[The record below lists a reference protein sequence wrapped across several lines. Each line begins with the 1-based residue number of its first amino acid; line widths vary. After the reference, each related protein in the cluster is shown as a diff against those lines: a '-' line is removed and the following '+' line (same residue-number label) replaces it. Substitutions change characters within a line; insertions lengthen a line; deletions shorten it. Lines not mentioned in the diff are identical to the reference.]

1 MRDAQLAQV
10 SKGQPERVV
19 ASSKPRTFG
28 VVRPASV
35 SRSPGRRFPFS
46 SVCFVVVGRHVRLDV
61 RLDVRVSACVRPRVR
76 EYPVLVRAFAQRGSR
91 VGVAT
96 RARLFASRDVHRRV
110 LELEKHGGPPL
121 DVPRDAF
128 EGVGHPDGRAETRG
142 RAPSP
147 SAASV
152 AVASAAASTAG
163 SPAVPTASVGSRRSR
178 FAATVGASSSRAL
191 AMSFAAARGALRRN
205 PRRLPWPATGRAS
218 PRRAGRPMAR
228 FARGAGRRAA
238 RCAEQRVCQ
247 RVFWA
252 PGFLIFANLLFIIST
267 TASRG
272 SPRAVARARVGGMHS
287 LVGYAW
293 AFSAAASSGC
303 MDTLRKVRARA
314 RLLSRARADAPPRV
328 GYAFLRRAVSALPRL
343 SPSTESTRCSV
354 EDISCPANSHDDRA
368 TDDACSSP
376 DPRVT

>member
-1 MRDAQLAQV
+1 MSSPRAFVRAYASTRYSYARLLSAARASASRRARV
-10 SKGQPERVV
+10 SSRAATFTV
-19 ASSKPRTFG
+19 ASSSLRKTVAHRSTFLAM
-28 VVRPASV
+28 RSRASAILTG
-35 SRSPGRRFPFS
+35 GRR
-46 SVCFVVVGRHVRLDV
+46 
-61 RLDVRVSACVRPRVR
+61 
-76 EYPVLVRAFAQRGSR
+76 RAGA
-91 VGVAT
+91 
-96 RARLFASRDVHRRV
+96 RA
-110 LELEKHGGPPL
+110 
-121 DVPRDAF
+121 
-128 EGVGHPDGRAETRG
+128 
-142 RAPSP
+142 SP

-163 SPAVPTASVGSRRSR
+163 SPAVPSASVGSRRSR
-178 FAATVGASSSRAL
+178 FAATVGESSSRAL

-252 PGFLIFANLLFIIST
+252 PGFLIFANLLFIST

-314 RLLSRARADAPPRV
+314 RLLARARRRASAGRLRFSTPVPSRRFQDFPHRPNRRGVPWKTSPVQPTPTTTEPLTTPVPPRI
-328 GYAFLRRAVSALPRL
+328 RA
-343 SPSTESTRCSV
+343 
-354 EDISCPANSHDDRA
+354 
-368 TDDACSSP
+368 
-376 DPRVT
+376 